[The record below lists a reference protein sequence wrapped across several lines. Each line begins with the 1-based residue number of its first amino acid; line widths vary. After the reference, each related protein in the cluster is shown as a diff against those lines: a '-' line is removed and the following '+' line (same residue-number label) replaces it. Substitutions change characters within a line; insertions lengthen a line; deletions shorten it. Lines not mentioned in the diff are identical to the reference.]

1 MRPLFS
7 TLRTLLV
14 FIFIPTLVSFACLS
28 LTSDPPTGI
37 PATEAPLSE
46 ELIVEGDMVYGP
58 GDFIFPDTRAGLSD
72 LTSYKATLNVSFDG
86 SRAGSAEQWSRIYIM
101 LTSKEPAARQLTIEK
116 SGNLPDPGSIFMA
129 EMGGVTYERLGENP
143 CTANLTEQGNALGE
157 RMEPAG
163 FLTGVHGA
171 ETAGNDTVNG
181 AAANHYTF
189 DERAFGQLEVVQS
202 TGEVWVASEG
212 GYIVKYVVTTTGNED
227 YFGNGIE
234 GSLTLDY
241 ELTDINAPVTFN
253 LPEDCPAGLV
263 DAPLL
268 PDASNVI
275 NLPGVLTYET
285 STGLAEAAAFY
296 QEQIPGL
303 GWISLDEPGITETTA
318 FLEYRQ
324 GDQNLT
330 VILSTEAGV
339 TTVYILLERSKE

>member
-14 FIFIPTLVSFACLS
+14 FILIPALVSFACLS
-28 LTSDPPTGI
+28 LTSGPPTGV
-37 PATEAPLSE
+37 PAATEAPLSE

-72 LTSYKATLNVSFDG
+72 LASYKATLNVSFDG
-86 SRAGSAEQWSRIYIM
+86 TRAGSAEQWSRIYTM
-101 LTSKEPAARQLTIEK
+101 LTSKDPPGRQLTIEK
-116 SGNLPDPGSIFMA
+116 SGNLPVPGSTFMV
-129 EMGGVTYERLGENP
+129 EMGGVTYERLGENS
-143 CTANLTEQGNALGE
+143 CTASLTEQGNTLGE

-171 ETAGNDTVNG
+171 ETAGSDTVNAV
-181 AAANHYTF
+181 AAHHYTF

-202 TGEVWVASEG
+202 TGEMWVASEG
-212 GYIVKYVVTTTGNED
+212 GYIVKYVVTTKGNED
-227 YFGNGIE
+227 YFGAGIE

-241 ELTDINAPVTFN
+241 ELTDVNAPISFN
-253 LPEDCPAGLV
+253 LPDDCPAGMV

-268 PDASNVI
+268 PDAANVI

-285 STGLAEAAAFY
+285 STGLAEAAVFY

-303 GWISLDEPGITETTA
+303 GWTSLDEPGITETTA
-318 FLEYRQ
+318 FLEYQQ
-324 GDQNLT
+324 GDRNLT
-330 VILSTEAGV
+330 VALSTIEGV
-339 TTVYILLERSKE
+339 TTIRIFLER